1 MKQVKIPTGE
11 IHQHP
16 RHPGLSKRSYFS
28 YHNQGR
34 AIDLGGYGPAHP
46 SSGGRDEQ
54 APILRAL
61 VAWNKQK
68 GVTPV
73 EVIHGSSAFRGFG
86 KYESAPNAL
95 HSHHVHVAYAKGGRI
110 YKLTRAILGE
120 KGQEF
125 VFDYDTTR
133 GLDSLAPLLL
143 DKLNTAKTKPQLAN
157 ILQSYADYERPYPE
171 SQDRIVEVPVLLPP
185 PLPPSEQVLVAVGS
199 GRGGGNGSSYT
210 DGLYAGSC

>member
-1 MKQVKIPTGE
+1 M
-11 IHQHP
+11 
-16 RHPGLSKRSYFS
+16 
-28 YHNQGR
+28 
-34 AIDLGGYGPAHP
+34 
-46 SSGGRDEQ
+46 
-54 APILRAL
+54 
-61 VAWNKQK
+61 
-68 GVTPV
+68 
-73 EVIHGSSAFRGFG
+73 
-86 KYESAPNAL
+86 
-95 HSHHVHVAYAKGGRI
+95 
-110 YKLTRAILGE
+110 LGE

-185 PLPPSEQVLVAVGS
+185 PLPPSEQVLVAVGG

-210 DGLYAGSC
+210 DGLYAG